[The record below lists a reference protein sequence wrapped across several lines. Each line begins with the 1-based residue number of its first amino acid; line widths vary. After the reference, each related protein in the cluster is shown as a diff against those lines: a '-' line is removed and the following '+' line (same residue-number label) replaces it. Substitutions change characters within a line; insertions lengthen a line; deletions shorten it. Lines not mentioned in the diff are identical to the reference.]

1 MPFDEVDA
9 HWVLVLI
16 YADEKYVAIIA
27 WLHESLQ
34 VKW

>member
-1 MPFDEVDA
+1 
-9 HWVLVLI
+9 LI